1 MSEPI
6 VHVIDDD
13 EAVRTSLAFLLEM
26 SDLACRTYGSA
37 LEFLEV
43 ADQFEDG
50 VVVTD
55 VRMPEMNG
63 LELVRRLNER
73 EIKLPVIVIT
83 GHGDVP
89 LAVEAMRAGVVD
101 FIEKPFEQETILA
114 AIQSA
119 LHGQAQDDE
128 SRAEKKHYEELLA
141 GLSGRER
148 DVLRG
153 VVAGKLNKVIAH
165 ELGISPRT
173 VEVYRANVM
182 SKTGASGVSEL
193 VRIALMAGF

>member
-13 EAVRTSLAFLLEM
+13 EAVRTSLALVLEM
-26 SDLACRTYGSA
+26 SDLPNRAYASA
-37 LEFLEV
+37 QEFLERPQPL
-43 ADQFEDG
+43 DDG
-50 VVVTD
+50 CVVTD
-55 VRMPEMNG
+55 VRMPGMSG
-63 LELVRRLNER
+63 IELVRHLAARGEA
-73 EIKLPVIVIT
+73 IPVIVIT

-89 LAVEAMRAGVVD
+89 LAVEAMRAGAVD
-101 FIEKPFEQETILA
+101 FIEKPFDHEVLLA
-114 AIQSA
+114 SIRSA
-119 LHGQAQDDE
+119 LNSQVKTDRDRSERRRFEQM
-128 SRAEKKHYEELLA
+128 LT

-153 VVAGKLNKVIAH
+153 VVAGKLNKVIAF

-182 SKTGASGVSEL
+182 SKTGASGLSEL
-193 VRIALMAGF
+193 VRIALLAGF